1 MGREPL
7 RYTLQ
12 KGSTVFTRWVREDA
26 VLTARRG
33 RWMPAMLVSF
43 LVWVVVAPVHA
54 QDPPPVTVGAG
65 LQTSFLHHRPAEGD
79 PVDNFRLNSL
89 RFYLNGQASDNIS
102 LMVSTDINYGGTLF
116 VCPEDGSCGAGFGN
130 QGNEVQVLDAVAQIA
145 ISDKFNI
152 WFGRHLPPSVP
163 HPVLWTQVNATP
175 PGVARAPRG
184 PRSACDTRAS
194 RAARSCCTAP
204 RTRSL
209 RRVPP

>member
-65 LQTSFLHHRPAEGD
+65 LQTSFLHHRPAD
-79 PVDNFRLNSL
+79 
-89 RFYLNGQASDNIS
+89 
-102 LMVSTDINYGGTLF
+102 
-116 VCPEDGSCGAGFGN
+116 
-130 QGNEVQVLDAVAQIA
+130 DAVHRR
-145 ISDKFNI
+145 SERRPVNHLC
-152 WFGRHLPPSVP
+152 HLPLNHLCHLPLNHLNHLP
-163 HPVLWTQVNATP
+163 LCHLP
-175 PGVARAPRG
+175 
-184 PRSACDTRAS
+184 
-194 RAARSCCTAP
+194 
-204 RTRSL
+204 
-209 RRVPP
+209 